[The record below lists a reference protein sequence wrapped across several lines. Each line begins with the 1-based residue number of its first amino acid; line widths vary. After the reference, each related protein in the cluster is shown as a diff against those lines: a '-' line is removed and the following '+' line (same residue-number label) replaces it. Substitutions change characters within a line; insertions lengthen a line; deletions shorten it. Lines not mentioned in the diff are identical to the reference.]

1 MSDFDNSLEKV
12 KKISESVREQRRK
25 EWEMIQRET
34 PVFAE
39 FLTQI
44 SKTFG
49 KPEALAI
56 RSEGRVI
63 FKKGILL
70 PERSV
75 KHYVNRVAT
84 NNPKHAQIRPRNS
97 RHQTK
102 AKK

>member
-1 MSDFDNSLEKV
+1 MSDFDKSLEQV
-12 KKISESVREQRRK
+12 KKISEESRRK
-25 EWEMIQRET
+25 KLAEWEMIQRET
-34 PVFAE
+34 PGFAE

-75 KHYVNRVAT
+75 KQYVNMVAT
-84 NNPKHAQIRPRNS
+84 NNPKHAQILPRNS
-97 RHQTK
+97 RYQTK
-102 AKK
+102 TKK